1 MTGKK
6 NDYKTS
12 LIIVLQQGN
21 NTNHFFMTNKINK
34 ILLNYI
40 FHFWSFFV
48 QLKITRYILHV
59 NQSTKYMKEAKSR
72 ALDKNIEL
80 ENKTDYSILEIQ
92 FYTIEQD
99 YKKSILLNRKM
110 KYAAIKN
117 NIN

>member
-1 MTGKK
+1 
-6 NDYKTS
+6 
-12 LIIVLQQGN
+12 
-21 NTNHFFMTNKINK
+21 
-34 ILLNYI
+34 
-40 FHFWSFFV
+40 
-48 QLKITRYILHV
+48 
-59 NQSTKYMKEAKSR
+59 MKEAKSR